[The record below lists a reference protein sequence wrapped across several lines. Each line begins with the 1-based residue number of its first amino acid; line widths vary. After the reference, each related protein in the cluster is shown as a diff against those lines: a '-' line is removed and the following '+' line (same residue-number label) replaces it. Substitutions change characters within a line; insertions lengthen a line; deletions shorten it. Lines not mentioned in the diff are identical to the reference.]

1 MAIVW
6 SQVVQENP
14 IQIPTPSDLTE
25 NPNRGGGKVFGFG
38 VSKKSASVVAPY
50 SVIVLVFEME
60 PRRPIFEKCSNLRDK
75 GKVLMLRF
83 QVRTTSTLIRAR
95 VQYQLNLDSY
105 DSAAEPWTTRV
116 YFLLHGRCREWAP
129 INTSPT
135 QCTGFVPGTPASASP
150 PHCHHDGL
158 VMGDGA

>member
-25 NPNRGGGKVFGFG
+25 NPNRGGGEVFGFG

-50 SVIVLVFEME
+50 SVIAFEME

-83 QVRTTSTLIRAR
+83 QVRTTLIRAR
-95 VQYQLNLDSY
+95 VQYLLNLDSY
-105 DSAAEPWTTRV
+105 DSAGEP
-116 YFLLHGRCREWAP
+116 
-129 INTSPT
+129 
-135 QCTGFVPGTPASASP
+135 
-150 PHCHHDGL
+150 
-158 VMGDGA
+158 